1 MRTAGGFD
9 EAVSHESAGRDDRFN
24 DAGFD
29 EIAEDE
35 SHFAY
40 SESSGESHD
49 DETVLVASHGFEDIG
64 GVADLPGGVGGV
76 AHSANEIV
84 DGVTFGEIEGKDGA
98 EFVFDRVV
106 KNAACD
112 CFIPMLRH
120 RGSS

>member
-9 EAVSHESAGRDDRFN
+9 ESVSHESAGGDDGFN

-29 EIAEDE
+29 KIAEDE
-35 SHFAY
+35 SHFAN
-40 SESSGESHD
+40 SESSRESHD
-49 DETVLVASHGFEDIG
+49 DKTVLVASHGFEDIG

-76 AHSANEIV
+76 AHCANEIV

-98 EFVFDRVV
+98 QFIFDRIV
-106 KNAACD
+106 KNAARD
-112 CFIPMLRH
+112 CLIPMLRH